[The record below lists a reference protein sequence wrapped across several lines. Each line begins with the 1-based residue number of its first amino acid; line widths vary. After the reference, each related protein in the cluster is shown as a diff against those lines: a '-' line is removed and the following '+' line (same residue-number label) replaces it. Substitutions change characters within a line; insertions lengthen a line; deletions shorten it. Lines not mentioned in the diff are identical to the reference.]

1 MPIYW
6 GILLRTLVID
16 TATEACSV
24 ALFENDELMAR
35 RHAIVGRGHAERLL
49 PLIADFPDKGRAD
62 RIAVDIGPGSF
73 TGVRIGL
80 AAARALSFAWGA
92 ALTGYSTL
100 SIIAA
105 AARAAHE
112 HDTLVVAITGG
123 HGELFW
129 QRFSGVTLDPLSEMA
144 STPIP
149 TLASLLPDERVFG
162 TGAPALTAARGWGE
176 AVSLHPNS
184 TRLNSSTY
192 CASR

>member
-1 MPIYW
+1 
-6 GILLRTLVID
+6 
-16 TATEACSV
+16 
-24 ALFENDELMAR
+24 MAR

-112 HDTLVVAITGG
+112 HDTLVVVITGG

-129 QRFSGVTLDPLSEMA
+129 QRFSGVRSEEHT
-144 STPIP
+144 SE
-149 TLASLLPDERVFG
+149 LQSLMRISYAVFC
-162 TGAPALTAARGWGE
+162 LKKKK
-176 AVSLHPNS
+176 N
-184 TRLNSSTY
+184 
-192 CASR
+192 